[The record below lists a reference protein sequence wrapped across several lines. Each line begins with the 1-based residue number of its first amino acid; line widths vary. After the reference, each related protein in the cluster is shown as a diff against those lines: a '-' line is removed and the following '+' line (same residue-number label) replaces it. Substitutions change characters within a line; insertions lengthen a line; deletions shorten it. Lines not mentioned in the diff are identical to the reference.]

1 VAAGEPRSRSR
12 EIYRGKVVHLFV
24 DTVTLPN
31 GHTTTLERIRHPGAA
46 AVVPFVDPATIL
58 LVRQYRHAAGGYLLE
73 IPAGKLDPGETP
85 EHCAARETEEETAH
99 RAGRLVRMG
108 AILTTPGFTDEVIH
122 LFAGFDL
129 VRTESALE
137 ADEDLTVVPL
147 PFADAL
153 ARVERGE
160 IQDAKTM
167 SALLLAARRW
177 PAGPPAGSAAGPTG
191 SS

>member
-1 VAAGEPRSRSR
+1 VAADASK

-31 GHTTTLERIRHPGAA
+31 GHTTTLEMIRHPGAS
-46 AVVPFVDPATIL
+46 AVVPFFDARTIL

-73 IPAGKLDPGETP
+73 IPAGKLDPGEAP
-85 EHCAARETEEETAH
+85 EHCAARETAEETGY
-99 RAGRLVRMG
+99 RPGRLEKLG

-122 LFAGFDL
+122 LYAGFDL
-129 VRTESALE
+129 VAAATGLE
-137 ADEDLTVVPL
+137 ADEDLTVEPW
-147 PFADAL
+147 PFAEAL
-153 ARVERGE
+153 ALVEEGG

-177 PAGPPAGSAAGPTG
+177 PAGPR
-191 SS
+191 